1 MDGNEEQ
8 WPSDET
14 LELAAVAAED
24 WKKHGG
30 KFCSIAVENEDG
42 FR

>member
-1 MDGNEEQ
+1 MDGKEER

-24 WKKHGG
+24 WKKHGNLE
-30 KFCSIAVENEDG
+30 CVCYQSNEDG